1 MRKAGAAW
9 LAVLLALCLTACGAA
24 GRAVSQSDEVLTRDE
39 TMAGEGANQANDSP
53 DRSEQ
58 AASEPVKLKIGL
70 LGEMGQGE
78 DSFFNQSAWS
88 GLEKA
93 EQEMGIAVKRL
104 DSRTEA
110 EYGANLEDFARERY
124 DLVIVS
130 GRDMTEALAEAAGKH
145 PKLQIAVLDWWAET
159 AAISGNDHMAVIRFD
174 PVSAAYL
181 AGIAAGMMTKTDQV
195 GWIVGA
201 GNERTA
207 AAGYGYLAGVLDANP
222 DAVILQ
228 MNVHSFS
235 DQEQGRAAACQMAE
249 EGADVLFHEAGSCGL
264 GVIQGC
270 QERQI
275 LAIGMDY
282 DQSASAP
289 EFVAASVVKQLEQAV
304 LDVSRSCAEGKLESG
319 ILTYDLRN
327 EGCDFLPAGDILPE
341 EVLTA
346 LQTVK
351 EQLMEGQIMV
361 PNTREEFEAAYG
373 DVYLL
378 D

>member
-1 MRKAGAAW
+1 MRKAKTAS

-24 GRAVSQSDEVLTRDE
+24 GRAVSQSDEVLARDE
-39 TMAGEGANQANDSP
+39 TMAGEGANEGKDSP
-53 DRSEQ
+53 DRSKQ
-58 AASEPVKLKIGL
+58 AVSRQVKLKIGL
-70 LGEMGQGE
+70 LAEMGQEE
-78 DSFFNQSAWS
+78 DSFFNRSSWS

-93 EQEMGIAVKRL
+93 EQEMGIQVKRL
-104 DSRTEA
+104 DSRTVE
-110 EYGANLEDFARERY
+110 EYGANLEEFARERY

-130 GRDMTEALAEAAGKH
+130 GRDMTEVFAEAAGKH
-145 PKLQIAVLDWWAET
+145 PKLQLAVLDWGAET
-159 AAISGNDHMAVIRFD
+159 AAISGNDHMAVVRFD
-174 PVSAAYL
+174 PVQAAYL

-201 GNERTA
+201 GNEKTA

-222 DAVILQ
+222 DAMILQ
-228 MNVHSFS
+228 MNIHSFS

-249 EGADVLFHEAGSCGL
+249 AGADVLFHEAGNSGL

-270 QERQI
+270 QESQI
-275 LAIGMDY
+275 VAIGMDY

-304 LDVSRSCAEGKLESG
+304 LDVSRSCAEGKLENG

-351 EQLMEGQIMV
+351 EELMEGQIMV
-361 PNTREEFEAAYG
+361 PDTREAFEAAYG

>member
-1 MRKAGAAW
+1 MRKAGAAL
-9 LAVLLALCLTACGAA
+9 LAALLALCLTACGAA
-24 GRAVSQSDEVLTRDE
+24 GRAVSQSDQVLTRDE
-39 TMAGEGANQANDSP
+39 TIASQEADQVKGSS
-53 DRSEQ
+53 DRSQKTVSRQ
-58 AASEPVKLKIGL
+58 AALKIGL
-70 LGEMGQGE
+70 LAEMGQEE
-78 DSFFNQSAWS
+78 DSFFNQSAWR

-93 EQEMGIAVKRL
+93 KQEMGIQVKRL
-104 DSRTEA
+104 DSRTKE
-110 EYGANLEDFARERY
+110 EYESNLEEFAGEQY

-130 GRDMTEALAEAAGKH
+130 GRDMTKAFEEAVRKH
-145 PKLQIAVLDWWAET
+145 PKLQLAVMDWGAEA
-159 AAISGNDHMAVIRFD
+159 AAISGNDHMAVVRFD
-174 PVSAAYL
+174 PVPAAYL

-201 GNERTA
+201 GNEKTA

-222 DAVILQ
+222 DAAILQ

-235 DQEQGRAAACQMAE
+235 DQERGRAAACQMAE
-249 EGADVLFHEAGSCGL
+249 AGADVLFHEAGDSGL

-275 LAIGMDY
+275 MAIGMDY

-289 EFVAASVVKQLEQAV
+289 AFVAASVVKQLEQAV
-304 LDVSRSCAEGKLESG
+304 VDVSRSCAAGKLESG
-319 ILTYDLRN
+319 ILTYDLKN

-351 EQLMEGQIMV
+351 EELMEGQILV
-361 PNTREEFEAAYG
+361 PDTREAFEAAYG